1 MNFLEKLRESAI
13 ETGSIVCMGL
23 DPVIEAMPEEL
34 ARFGVNRV
42 PEYFESIFRE
52 MIYQKVFPGA
62 FKPNEGFYL
71 VHDKS
76 IQEAFPGS
84 GALAR
89 VLKILES
96 RFPRI
101 PVILDYKRGDI
112 AKSSANYAAVGF
124 ESWGTDAVTVSPYM
138 GTDSIMPFGD
148 YCNDEQGRGIYILN
162 RTSNKGAEDF
172 QNLPVVVGDET
183 MPLYMVVALK
193 IKEWA
198 KDHPGVGAVIGAT
211 SLEELTDLAGLY
223 VGKNIPL
230 LIPGVGGQG
239 GSAEEVVSRLSD
251 VGYGLKLARIN
262 SSSGLTH
269 PWAKKKQAAPDDYA
283 KVCVEELNKL
293 NEAIG
298 FKV

>member
-1 MNFLEKLRESAI
+1 MNFLEKLRESAE

-23 DPVIEAMPEEL
+23 DPVVEAMPEEF
-34 ARFGVNRV
+34 AKYGVNRV
-42 PEYFESIFRE
+42 PEYFENIFRE
-52 MIYQKVFPGA
+52 MIDQKVFPGA
-62 FKPNEGFYL
+62 FKPNEGFYSR
-71 VHDKS
+71 HDKS

-89 VLKILES
+89 VLRILES
-96 RFPRI
+96 RFPGI
-101 PVILDYKRGDI
+101 PVILDNKRGDI

-124 ESWGTDAVTVSPYM
+124 ESWGADAVTVSPFM
-138 GTDSIMPFGD
+138 GTDSVGPFIK
-148 YCNDEQGRGIYILN
+148 YCNNEQGKGVYILN
-162 RTSNKGAEDF
+162 RTSNKGASDF
-172 QNLPVVVGDET
+172 QSLTTGGGLSH
-183 MPLYMVVALK
+183 LYQEVAYK
-193 IKEWA
+193 IIEWA

-211 SLEELTDLAGLY
+211 SPQELSDLAKLY
-223 VGKNIPL
+223 YMHDVPL

-239 GSAEEVVSRLSD
+239 GSAEEVINRLVDRTYDLSL
-251 VGYGLKLARIN
+251 VRIN